1 MNKKHLLLA
10 GLVIFLFCEMIF
22 VVSVGSVSIPLGK
35 VYSTLWQGIASKHPI
50 EGIGNGPY
58 YDIIWLLRLP
68 RVILA
73 VCAGS
78 CLAVCGVV
86 MQAIVKNPLAD
97 PFILG
102 VSSGAA
108 LGATLA
114 IFLGVGTA
122 MGANYIGICAFMG
135 ALCISYLVLIIA
147 NIGNSSNPVK
157 LLLVGMAL
165 NAACSSITS
174 FITYFANDKDGM
186 QSVLFWLM
194 GSFAGASWSQLMPIG
209 IVTVGGIVFFC
220 SQSRILNMMLLGDQ
234 TAITLGTNLKVY
246 RQNYLLLISVM
257 VGFVVALSGMV
268 GFVGLIVPHIVRMLV
283 GANHK
288 FLVPISVV
296 MGGIILLTADVL
308 CRSMIPRL
316 EIPVGILVSFIG
328 APIFAF
334 LIANKLGR
342 SERG

>member
-1 MNKKHLLLA
+1 
-10 GLVIFLFCEMIF
+10 
-22 VVSVGSVSIPLGK
+22 
-35 VYSTLWQGIASKHPI
+35 
-50 EGIGNGPY
+50 
-58 YDIIWLLRLP
+58 
-68 RVILA
+68 
-73 VCAGS
+73 
-78 CLAVCGVV
+78 
-86 MQAIVKNPLAD
+86 
-97 PFILG
+97 
-102 VSSGAA
+102 
-108 LGATLA
+108 
-114 IFLGVGTA
+114 
-122 MGANYIGICAFMG
+122 
-135 ALCISYLVLIIA
+135 
-147 NIGNSSNPVK
+147 
-157 LLLVGMAL
+157 
-165 NAACSSITS
+165 
-174 FITYFANDKDGM
+174 
-186 QSVLFWLM
+186 
-194 GSFAGASWSQLMPIG
+194 MPIG
-209 IVTVGGIVFFC
+209 IVTVGSIVFFC

-288 FLVPISVV
+288 FLVPISAV